1 MQVFALALVR
11 IRQACLAG
19 VGHVLPLFNA
29 MTCVHALQALVCYRH
44 ACGVVWMVLACGTD
58 GVASAS
64 QQPISHVLG
73 RRSGDGL
80 PCSLW
85 PCLDGCVA
93 GVIQRLILRRAGWA
107 GFQQGAGAC
116 PSRWCFVCCQSRGRL
131 PPLGW
136 AERRQTLICFG

>member
-64 QQPISHVLG
+64 SNPFLMYLEEDLATGCHAVCGHV
-73 RRSGDGL
+73 
-80 PCSLW
+80 W
-85 PCLDGCVA
+85 T
-93 GVIQRLILRRAGWA
+93 GVLL
-107 GFQQGAGAC
+107 
-116 PSRWCFVCCQSRGRL
+116 
-131 PPLGW
+131 
-136 AERRQTLICFG
+136 E